1 MSKDLTEYDFPAD
14 LKSMDE
20 DQLELLSYA
29 IRDFLIDHVSKTGG
43 HLASNL
49 GIVELTIALHRVF
62 DSPRD
67 KIIWD
72 VGHQSYVHKILTGRA
87 DKFDTLRQMDGL
99 SGFPKGKESQHDI
112 FDTGHSS
119 TSVSAAAGMAAAR
132 DLKGEDHEVIAVI
145 GDGSLTGGMAYEAL
159 NNVGASRSKLIVILN
174 DNGMSISRNIG
185 GVSQHLSKLRTSTGY
200 LKAKKAIKRTV
211 QNIPVIGD
219 ELTVDLGNFKD
230 RVKYA
235 LLSGGVIFEELG
247 FTYLG
252 PVDGHNL
259 AETVE
264 VLELAKQA
272 AGPVFVHVMTKKGK
286 GYRTAEQNPNKF
298 HGIGPFDPETGKVL
312 AAPVVTYSEVFG
324 LAALHLAEE
333 DERICAV
340 SAAMCDATGLGP
352 FSKRYPRRFFD
363 VGIAEAHGVTFAA
376 GLAKAGMRPIVAIY
390 SSFLQRAYDQ
400 ILEDVCLQ
408 QLPVIFAIDRA
419 GVVGAD
425 GETHHGIFDLSY
437 LSAMPN
443 MTVLTPA
450 DGRQLSEMLRYALTL
465 DGPVAIRYPRGGCTF
480 DVGGTA
486 FDGSDF
492 VETAFDRTDFDGT
505 AFGGG
510 FDGNGADCFDGRNL
524 RLASGRDLDI
534 WAVGKMAETGRQVR
548 EKLAARGIDAGLVDV
563 TCVKP
568 LDLSLLEGAP
578 KRIVTLED
586 GVLTGG
592 FGERLQAVAAGFDV
606 TAFGWPDQFIEHGS
620 CAQLYEKYGLDAD
633 SIAERIC
640 EAD

>member
-1 MSKDLTEYDFPAD
+1 MSKDLTEYDFPSD

-20 DQLELLSYA
+20 DELELLSYA
-29 IRDFLIDHVSKTGG
+29 IRGFLIDKVSKTGG

-87 DKFDTLRQMDGL
+87 GAFDQLRQMGGI
-99 SGFPKGKESQHDI
+99 SGFPKANESVHDV

-132 DLKGEDHEVIAVI
+132 DLRGEDHEVIAVI
-145 GDGSLTGGMAYEAL
+145 GDGSLTGGMAFEAL
-159 NNVGASRSKLIVILN
+159 NNAGASKAKMIVILN

-185 GVSQHLSKLRTSTGY
+185 GVSQHLSKLRTSRGY
-200 LKAKKAIKRTV
+200 LKAKKAIKRTI

-219 ELTVDLGNFKD
+219 ELSMDLGHIKD

-259 AETVE
+259 RETME

-272 AGPVFVHVMTKKGK
+272 AGPVFVHVITKKGK
-286 GYRTAEQNPNKF
+286 GYRTAEKDPNKF
-298 HGIGPFDPETGKVL
+298 HGIGPFDPETGRVL
-312 AAPVVTYSEVFG
+312 AESGMTYSQVFG
-324 LAALHLAEE
+324 LALLDLAEE
-333 DERICAV
+333 DDQLCAI

-376 GLAKAGMRPIVAIY
+376 GLAKSGMRPVVAIY

-443 MTVLTPA
+443 MTVLAPA
-450 DGRQLSEMLRYALTL
+450 DGSQLSSMLRYAMTL
-465 DGPVAIRYPRGGCTF
+465 NGPVAIRYPRGGCSF
-480 DVGGTA
+480 DLDGKP
-486 FDGSDF
+486 FDGK
-492 VETAFDRTDFDGT
+492 
-505 AFGGG
+505 
-510 FDGNGADCFDGRNL
+510 NI

-534 WAVGKMAETGRQVR
+534 WAVGKMTETGRQVR
-548 EKLAARGIDAGLVDV
+548 EKLARRGIDAGLVDV
-563 TCVKP
+563 TTVKP
-568 LDLSLLEGAP
+568 LDLTPLADAP
-578 KRIVTLED
+578 KHIVTIED

-592 FGERLQAVAAGFDV
+592 FGERFASAAKEFDV
-606 TAFGWPDQFIEHGS
+606 ISFGWPDRFIEHGS
-620 CAQLYEKYGLDAD
+620 CGQLYEKYGLDAD

>member
-1 MSKDLTEYDFPAD
+1 MSKDLTEYDFPTD
-14 LKSMDE
+14 LKNMDLN
-20 DQLELLSYA
+20 QLELLSYG

-62 DSPRD
+62 DSPKD
-67 KIIWD
+67 KIVWD

-87 DKFDTLRQMDGL
+87 GDFDSLRQMGGL
-99 SGFPKGKESQHDI
+99 SGFPKAKESGHDV

-119 TSVSAAAGMAAAR
+119 TSISAAAGMAAAR
-132 DLKGEDHEVIAVI
+132 DLLGENHEVIAVI

-159 NNVGASRSKLIVILN
+159 NNVGACRSKLIVVLN

-185 GVSQHLSKLRTSTGY
+185 GVSQHLSKLRTSRGY

-219 ELTVDLGNFKD
+219 DLSADLGNFKD

-259 AETVE
+259 AETME

-272 AGPVFVHVMTKKGK
+272 AGPVFVHVITKKGK
-286 GYRTAEQNPNKF
+286 GYRVAEQNPDKF
-298 HGIGPFDPETGKVL
+298 HGIGPFDPETGRL
-312 AAPVVTYSEVFG
+312 LSESGMTWSQAFG
-324 LAALHLAEE
+324 LAALHLADE
-333 DERICAV
+333 DDRVCAV

-376 GLAKAGMRPIVAIY
+376 GLAKAGMRPVVAIY

-408 QLPVIFAIDRA
+408 DLPVIFAIDRA

-425 GETHHGIFDLSY
+425 GETHHGVFDLSY
-437 LSAMPN
+437 LSAMPG
-443 MTVLTPA
+443 MTVLTPS
-450 DGRQLSEMLRYALTL
+450 DGSQVYPMLKYAASL
-465 DGPVAIRYPRGGCTF
+465 DGPVAIRYPRGEC
-480 DVGGTA
+480 A
-486 FDGSDF
+486 FDPAGPD
-492 VETAFDRTDFDGT
+492 
-505 AFGGG
+505 FGGNG
-510 FDGNGADCFDGRNL
+510 FDGKNL
-524 RLASGRDLDI
+524 RLAAGKDLDI
-534 WAVGKMAETGRQVR
+534 WAVGTMAETGKQVR
-548 EKLAARGIDAGLVDV
+548 EKLAQRGIDAGLVSV
-563 TCVKP
+563 RCVKP
-568 LDLSLLEGAP
+568 MDFSLLEHGP

-586 GVLTGG
+586 GVLIGG
-592 FGERLQAVAAGFDV
+592 FGERLAAEAKGFDV
-606 TAFGWPDQFIEHGS
+606 TSFGWPDQFIEHGS
-620 CAQLYEKYGLDAD
+620 CRQLYEKYGLDAD
-633 SIAERIC
+633 SIVERIC